1 MRPLTSAL
9 LALSLVAATT
19 AGCHHRPS
27 FDDPAKPIEIR
38 AGGEFELDLKANHS
52 TGYEWVLMDSAA
64 LGPLRLVAKHYAIP
78 RRYRDRN
85 GAGGTE
91 RWIFRAPSGGDGV
104 VALAYKR
111 PWEAKPPADSARFRV
126 TVR

>member
-1 MRPLTSAL
+1 MRRLALVAL
-9 LALSLVAATT
+9 LLAAAGT

-27 FDDPAKPIEIR
+27 FHDPAQPIEVR
-38 AGGEFELDLKANHS
+38 AGSEFELAMQSNHS
-52 TGYEWVLMDSAA
+52 TGYEWVLVDSAA
-64 LGPLRLVAKHYAIP
+64 LGPVRLVAKHYAIP
-78 RRYRDRN
+78 RRNRGAN

-91 RWIFRAPSGGDGV
+91 RWIFRTDGPGNGV

-111 PWEAKPPADSARFRV
+111 PWETKPPVDSARFRV